1 MTTKN
6 PFEIRTELLQMA
18 KDYLDQQ
25 YHMNMDFAR
34 NAFEKAMAE
43 GKANFAD
50 WKAAAPTIYSIE
62 ELTKK
67 AQELYGF
74 VESKKK

>member
-6 PFEIRTELLQMA
+6 PFEIRTDILAMA
-18 KDYLDQQ
+18 KEYMDRQ
-25 YHMNMDFAR
+25 YEISFQFAHQAFIESV
-34 NAFEKAMAE
+34 NA
-43 GKANFAD
+43 GKVAAD
-50 WKAAAPTIYSIE
+50 NWIEYAPKMYSIE

-74 VESKKK
+74 VNSK